1 VQLIEHGF
9 IEGMRFFGDLF
20 EEGRCQ
26 LPQMF
31 AASRIVES
39 GISAFTSLPAGSKN
53 GMCCFGNIV
62 AEV

>member
-1 VQLIEHGF
+1 
-9 IEGMRFFGDLF
+9 MRFFGDLF

-39 GISAFTSLPAGSKN
+39 GISALTPLLTGSKN
-53 GMCCFGNIV
+53 EMCCFGNILV
-62 AEV
+62 EV